1 MELVLGNCEIMV
13 DWVYFDWSWERIQ
26 PELPA
31 ARFIDYPRKE
41 TQRFYFPAGKVGED
55 NVRHWEETTCYSG
68 LSDDERREVDSYH
81 TLRGVVILTPFYTDA
96 SGKEYR
102 YRGLGQPNESLSDFL
117 DSCNLPYNFA
127 KPEEAAEKYFIGQSS
142 RAPRSWEW
150 EDCRALM
157 EECATIVEEYWG
169 ITSVPSEVL
178 YAEMEKR
185 RKREKIRK
193 AAERLPA
200 AYQRAVD
207 YHGKPCMPLEIFSR
221 YMAGEKL
228 TWSRAGNSYYNRIIS
243 DFEESVLSLDSV
255 SDAWLDDFMD
265 DYFE

>member
-1 MELVLGNCEIMV
+1 MELVLGYGETLT
-13 DWVYFDWSWERIQ
+13 DWMYFDWSWERLQ

-41 TQRFYFPAGKVGED
+41 QCRFFFPAGKVGED
-55 NVRHWEETTCYSG
+55 NVRHWEQTTSYSG
-68 LSDDERREVDSYH
+68 LSADERREVDSYH
-81 TLRGVVILTPFYTDA
+81 TIRGVKILTPFYTDDE
-96 SGKEYR
+96 GREYR
-102 YRGLGQPNESLSDFL
+102 YSGLAEPKESLSDFL
-117 DSCNLPYNFA
+117 GSCGLPHNFA

-150 EDCRALM
+150 EDGRALM
-157 EECATIVEEYWG
+157 EECAAIVEEYWG
-169 ITSVPSEVL
+169 ITSVAADVI

-185 RKREKIRK
+185 RKREKIQK

-207 YHGKPCMPLEIFSR
+207 YHGKPFMPLEIFSR

-228 TWSRAGNSYYNRIIS
+228 TWSRASYSYYNRIIT